1 MVLQLVQL
9 HLVQLHT
16 PSIMMMLAIP
26 LSLFLPLNL
35 H

>member
-16 PSIMMMLAIP
+16 PSIIMMLAIL

>member
-1 MVLQLVQL
+1 VVLQLVQL

-16 PSIMMMLAIP
+16 PSIIMMLSIP
-26 LSLFLPLNL
+26 LGVLLPLDL